1 MTITFLSYAKT
12 IFYQFFIVKVNKNLD
27 INTSCCY
34 FFKIHIAILI
44 YCINVVK
51 SGMGAEAL
59 WKELQRTSREQLIKM
74 DRKISD
80 DLKVSFNV

>member
-27 INTSCCY
+27 INTSYYYY
-34 FFKIHIAILI
+34 FLIHVAVLT

-51 SGMGAEAL
+51 PGMGAEAL